1 MYIKNSDSSSFYA
14 KLKYEVKFRK
24 RFGAFGID
32 VEKIGP

>member
-1 MYIKNSDSSSFYA
+1 MQKMHNFDIYFVM
-14 KLKYEVKFRK
+14 LEVKFRK